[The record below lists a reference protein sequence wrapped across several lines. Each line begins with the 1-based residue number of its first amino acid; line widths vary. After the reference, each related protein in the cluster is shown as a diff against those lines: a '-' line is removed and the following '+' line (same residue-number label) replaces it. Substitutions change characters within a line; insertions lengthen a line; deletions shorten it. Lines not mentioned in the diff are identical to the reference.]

1 MPRAFAQTGWILGLV
16 AIGILAIMRF
26 VSAFLICLLL
36 SLYKREIGFQLR
48 IRVSY
53 ATYLFFFLNRNQGR
67 FAVNCL
73 IHFQPMFQFHT
84 P

>member
-1 MPRAFAQTGWILGLV
+1 MIVGAGALTMPKAFAQTGWILGLV

-53 ATYLFFFLNRNQGR
+53 VTYLFFFFKQKIKEG
-67 FAVNCL
+67 FQL
-73 IHFQPMFQFHT
+73 IA
-84 P
+84 